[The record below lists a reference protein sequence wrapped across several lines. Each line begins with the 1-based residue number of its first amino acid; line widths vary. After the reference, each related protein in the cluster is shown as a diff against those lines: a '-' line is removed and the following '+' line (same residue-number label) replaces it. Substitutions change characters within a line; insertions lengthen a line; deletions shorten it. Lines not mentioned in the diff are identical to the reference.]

1 MPKSTKR
8 APGYNKYRN
17 PFLIFSAISILS
29 YPMYRVFSG
38 TDQCLNLDCSPLAVN
53 MLAFFI
59 LGLFIATPAALI
71 LGFLY
76 MKNDKTKSSK
86 YLAISVMAVMTLG
99 VFAWSTS

>member
-1 MPKSTKR
+1 
-8 APGYNKYRN
+8 
-17 PFLIFSAISILS
+17 
-29 YPMYRVFSG
+29 
-38 TDQCLNLDCSPLAVN
+38 

-86 YLAISVMAVMTLG
+86 YLAISVMALMTLG